1 MKLLRMLADQVE
13 CKAIENELPVHQSEG
28 NEELD
33 SLKTRVAQL
42 EEALANMGE
51 VKLSPKRIEQIP
63 MGDGTLQEFNARIK
77 ALEVHVR
84 SEMMK
89 KAKET

>member
-1 MKLLRMLADQVE
+1 
-13 CKAIENELPVHQSEG
+13 
-28 NEELD
+28 
-33 SLKTRVAQL
+33 
-42 EEALANMGE
+42 
-51 VKLSPKRIEQIP
+51 

-89 KAKET
+89 KAKETQAKAGPPVEEQIETLKNRVLRIALK

>member
-1 MKLLRMLADQVE
+1 
-13 CKAIENELPVHQSEG
+13 
-28 NEELD
+28 
-33 SLKTRVAQL
+33 
-42 EEALANMGE
+42 
-51 VKLSPKRIEQIP
+51 
-63 MGDGTLQEFNARIK
+63 MGDGTVLQEFNARIK